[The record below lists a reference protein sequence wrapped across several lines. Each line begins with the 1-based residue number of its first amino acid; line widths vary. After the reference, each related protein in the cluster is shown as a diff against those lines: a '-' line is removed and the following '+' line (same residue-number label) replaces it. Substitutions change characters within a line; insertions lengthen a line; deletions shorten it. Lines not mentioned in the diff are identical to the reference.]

1 MQIVRINGI
10 VLMAGKR
17 FSNHQRRLVGK
28 QHERETLRDEMRHL
42 QAEMDFLRDVLI
54 FKQQQL
60 RCLNKDIACLSRL
73 VPVSNVLPGRVCDGC
88 LVRRAESKKTTS
100 RDHLVCVK

>member
-10 VLMAGKR
+10 WPMTGKLTS
-17 FSNHQRRLVGK
+17 SNQHRINTKQR
-28 QHERETLRDEMRHL
+28 EREALRDELRQL

-73 VPVSNVLPGRVCDGC
+73 LPVLSVLSGRACEDCPVRNVAAPEPAR
-88 LVRRAESKKTTS
+88 